1 MPKNIGVFID
11 RDGTIN
17 QEVGYV
23 NHISRYQV
31 YPWTAEA
38 IRNFNEAGL
47 KAIVV
52 TNQAGVARGYF
63 TEGLV
68 NQVHEKLATEMTR
81 AGARFDAIY
90 YCPHSSVGELPYRQ
104 TQLSQAEDWDVER
117 AAAEF
122 GIDVAQSYVIGDRY
136 GDIEWHRTR
145 SSIHLFCLDTSRR
158 VRVPTATLEMQ
169 LTGPPKTFSRRH
181 RWCLATANS
190 HRLWFLVAC
199 TILDE

>member
-1 MPKNIGVFID
+1 MSQNIGVFID
-11 RDGTIN
+11 RDGTISE
-17 QEVGYV
+17 EVGYV

-63 TEGLV
+63 TEEMV
-68 NQVHEKLATEMTR
+68 KQVHEKLATEMTR

-90 YCPHSSVGELPYRQ
+90 YCPHHPSVGEPPYRQ
-104 TQLSQAEDWDVER
+104 TCNCRKPKIGMLQR

-122 GIDVAQSYVIGDRY
+122 GIDVAQSFVIGDRY
-136 GDIEWHRTR
+136 GDIELAQNAGAR
-145 SSIHLFCLDTSRR
+145 SIFVLSGYGLGEYEYQRQNWKWQPDCVAKDLLEASRVVLR
-158 VRVPTATLEMQ
+158 AIKQ
-169 LTGPPKTFSRRH
+169 
-181 RWCLATANS
+181 
-190 HRLWFLVAC
+190 
-199 TILDE
+199 

>member
-11 RDGTIN
+11 RDGTISE
-17 QEVGYV
+17 EVGYV

-63 TEGLV
+63 TEELV
-68 NQVHEKLATEMTR
+68 KQVHEKLATEMTR

-90 YCPHSSVGELPYRQ
+90 YCPHHPSVGEPPYRQ
-104 TQLSQAEDWDVER
+104 TCNCRKPKIGMLER

-136 GDIEWHRTR
+136 GDIELAQNAGAR
-145 SSIHLFCLDTSRR
+145 SIFVLSGYGLGEYEYQRQNWKWQPDWVAKDL
-158 VRVPTATLEMQ
+158 LEASQ
-169 LTGPPKTFSRRH
+169 VVLQAIKQ
-181 RWCLATANS
+181 
-190 HRLWFLVAC
+190 
-199 TILDE
+199 

>member
-11 RDGTIN
+11 RDGTISE
-17 QEVGYV
+17 EVGYV

-63 TEGLV
+63 TEELV
-68 NQVHEKLATEMTR
+68 KQVHEKLVTEMTR

-90 YCPHSSVGELPYRQ
+90 YCPHHPSVGEPPYRQ
-104 TQLSQAEDWDVER
+104 TCNCRKPKIGMLQR

-122 GIDVAQSYVIGDRY
+122 GIDVAQSFVIGDRY
-136 GDIEWHRTR
+136 GDIELAQNAGAR
-145 SSIHLFCLDTSRR
+145 SIFVLSGYGLGEYEYQRQNWKWQPDCVAKDLLEASRVVLR
-158 VRVPTATLEMQ
+158 AIKQ
-169 LTGPPKTFSRRH
+169 
-181 RWCLATANS
+181 
-190 HRLWFLVAC
+190 
-199 TILDE
+199 

>member
-11 RDGTIN
+11 RDGTISE
-17 QEVGYV
+17 EVGYV

-63 TEGLV
+63 TEELV
-68 NQVHEKLATEMTR
+68 KQVHEKLVTEMTR

-90 YCPHSSVGELPYRQ
+90 YCPHHPSVGEPPYRQ
-104 TQLSQAEDWDVER
+104 TCNCRKPKIGMLER

-136 GDIEWHRTR
+136 GDIELAQNAGAR
-145 SSIHLFCLDTSRR
+145 SIFVLSGYGLGEYEYQRQNWKWQPDWVAKDL
-158 VRVPTATLEMQ
+158 LEASQ
-169 LTGPPKTFSRRH
+169 VVLQAIKQ
-181 RWCLATANS
+181 
-190 HRLWFLVAC
+190 
-199 TILDE
+199 